1 MVLRGARQVG
11 KSTAVRMFAESQKRT
26 LYEINLERY
35 PSLDKTFATLDLDVI
50 RSELEGALKKGIDDQ
65 AGLLFLDEV
74 QATPHALAALRYFHE
89 EWPQL
94 PVIAAGSLLEFALS
108 DHSFSMP
115 VGRIQ
120 YMFMQPLT
128 FAEFLL
134 AKGEPWLLEQIQT
147 YELGKPWPLSLH
159 EQLKK
164 LLRTYF
170 LLGGMPEVVAYH
182 CKHPRGGDWVG
193 LQDNI
198 VGTYRDDFAKYEK
211 KSQIPLLQ
219 SVYDRLPREIGH
231 KIKASNIAPDK
242 RAAQVRTCIQHLVQA
257 RLVRPA
263 LHTSGD
269 GVPLGAQVDDKV
281 FKSYWLD
288 IGLLNR
294 MVGMDLPLTGTDES
308 LFFKGKLAEQFVAQ
322 HLTDFASAK
331 DHQTL
336 YYWLREG
343 KTGNAEVDFLVQ
355 KGTEILPIEVKS
367 GKSGALKSLLQFVAL
382 RGCRRAVKF
391 SLDLPAIER
400 ANHEVPTP
408 EGARRAEF
416 QLYHL
421 PLYFAG
427 ELNRLLRGQ

>member
-35 PSLDKTFATLDLDVI
+35 PSLDKTFATLDLGVI

-128 FAEFLL
+128 FTEFLL

-164 LLRTYF
+164 LLPTYF

-182 CKHPRGGDWVG
+182 
-193 LQDNI
+193 
-198 VGTYRDDFAKYEK
+198 
-211 KSQIPLLQ
+211 
-219 SVYDRLPREIGH
+219 
-231 KIKASNIAPDK
+231 
-242 RAAQVRTCIQHLVQA
+242 
-257 RLVRPA
+257 
-263 LHTSGD
+263 
-269 GVPLGAQVDDKV
+269 
-281 FKSYWLD
+281 
-288 IGLLNR
+288 
-294 MVGMDLPLTGTDES
+294 
-308 LFFKGKLAEQFVAQ
+308 
-322 HLTDFASAK
+322 
-331 DHQTL
+331 
-336 YYWLREG
+336 
-343 KTGNAEVDFLVQ
+343 
-355 KGTEILPIEVKS
+355 
-367 GKSGALKSLLQFVAL
+367 
-382 RGCRRAVKF
+382 
-391 SLDLPAIER
+391 
-400 ANHEVPTP
+400 
-408 EGARRAEF
+408 
-416 QLYHL
+416 
-421 PLYFAG
+421 
-427 ELNRLLRGQ
+427 